1 MQMSYPSQK
10 LPKRA
15 RLKSTKSIAN
25 LFANGNSVAKF
36 PLRMVWVIQSE
47 EPSIL
52 EKSKMAVSVPKK
64 KIKKAVHRNLLKRRI
79 REAWRLNRD
88 PIIIPEKNYTI
99 EVLFIYYGNTIFDF
113 NAIQRSMKILIEQ
126 LKGNL
131 NRYCL

>member
-1 MQMSYPSQK
+1 MNYPSQR

-25 LFANGNSVAKF
+25 LFANGKSVAKF

-47 EPSIL
+47 GQSPP

-79 REAWRLNRD
+79 REVWRLNRD
-88 PIIIPEKNYTI
+88 PIVIPEKNYTI
-99 EVLFIYYGNTIFDF
+99 EVLFIYYGQTIIDF
-113 NAIQRSMKILIEQ
+113 KAIQRSMKFLVDQ
-126 LKGNL
+126 LHGNL
-131 NRYCL
+131 NQYCL